1 MGNEKEKTM
10 SDQNL
15 VDAFL
20 KTLYQQLKAKLLNM
34 EKLFMTAQ
42 KTLAGL
48 LTIVVFFQ
56 TF

>member
-20 KTLYQQLKAKLLNM
+20 KNTIPTIKGEATKYGEAIYDS
-34 EKLFMTAQ
+34 A

-48 LTIVVFFQ
+48 LTIVVFFKP
-56 TF
+56 F